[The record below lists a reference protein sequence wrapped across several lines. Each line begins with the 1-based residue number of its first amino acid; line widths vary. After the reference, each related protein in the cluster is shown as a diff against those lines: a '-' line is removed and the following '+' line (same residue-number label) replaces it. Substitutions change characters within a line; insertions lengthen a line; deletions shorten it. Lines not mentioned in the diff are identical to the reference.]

1 MEVFPLKDIKPLVRQ
16 YIEESILMGGGT
28 AFSDADSLIEHRIID
43 STGFLELIAFIE
55 DECGF
60 TVEDDEMVP
69 DNLGSLDR
77 IEAYVR
83 RKTAA

>member
-1 MEVFPLKDIKPLVRQ
+1 MKDIKSPVRR

-28 AFSDADSLIEHRIID
+28 AFADGDSLIEQRIVD

-55 DECGF
+55 DEFGLS
-60 TVEDDEMVP
+60 VEDDEMLP
-69 DNLGSLDR
+69 DNLGSLDQ

-83 RKTAA
+83 RKLA

>member
-1 MEVFPLKDIKPLVRQ
+1 MKDIKTLTRR
-16 YIEESILMGGGT
+16 YIEDYILMGGGSRF
-28 AFSDADSLIEHRIID
+28 ADGDSLIEHHIVD

-60 TVEDDEMVP
+60 SIDENEMVP
-69 DNLGSLDR
+69 ENLESLDR

-83 RKTAA
+83 RKLTA